1 MNSHYYLHIVKAPLI
16 SSLKY
21 FLVFFLLVGL
31 YQNLNLYFN
40 LLPKV
45 KVETVRIISEV
56 KKNFPYDLEISY
68 KDRKLSSSI
77 DPLYV
82 TYPLS
87 LNKIE
92 GLEFSEDKFLMM
104 DKSIN
109 KDNVASLASQSAL
122 AINQTQLFL
131 KNYENNWTLQEVRL
145 SDLFNLLEIK
155 DFVLNYQTIGEV
167 CEQVKINLLNFY
179 QIIFYIISFSWPFLL
194 IISRLILSLF
204 ESLFVYFFFRVF
216 EIRLSYKKVWQI
228 SLHVFTI
235 SQLITLIGQQI
246 YDFDLSFLFSLS
258 YWLIILYLF
267 FMFRKFKRKKVTS

>member
-1 MNSHYYLHIVKAPLI
+1 
-16 SSLKY
+16 
-21 FLVFFLLVGL
+21 
-31 YQNLNLYFN
+31 
-40 LLPKV
+40 
-45 KVETVRIISEV
+45 
-56 KKNFPYDLEISY
+56 
-68 KDRKLSSSI
+68 
-77 DPLYV
+77 
-82 TYPLS
+82 
-87 LNKIE
+87 
-92 GLEFSEDKFLMM
+92 
-104 DKSIN
+104 
-109 KDNVASLASQSAL
+109 
-122 AINQTQLFL
+122 
-131 KNYENNWTLQEVRL
+131 
-145 SDLFNLLEIK
+145 LEIK

-179 QIIFYIISFSWPFLL
+179 QTIFYIILFSWPFLL

-267 FMFRKFKRKKVTS
+267 FMFRKLKRKKVTS